1 MKHRKLPILFTAG
14 LLAVSSLAPVFSS
27 AEEMIVCGD
36 IDMDGT
42 LSIFDMRR
50 MKDCIAGNASI
61 QKEEAFNSSDMTGDG
76 VVDSLDMCLMRDEIG
91 EMCGNITKDIEL
103 SDDMG
108 GFPFT
113 ADEFPEAVIT
123 SVDELNAFFAPR
135 AVDHHFYGWME
146 DYEIADESEREEF
159 LSIYTEEFFEEN
171 VLFIKTM
178 NQNYG
183 DAELYEIGDVFYEG
197 DILKIQY
204 HKKEADSPVTC
215 VITGVFAQVTMPKA
229 LYSVNNNVGAQVV
242 WEETETPPASPFTLS
257 VSETNAVDHSA
268 YRTALTDGTP
278 QVFTSPEEL
287 ASWLDGKF
295 GGAVVSSFKKTYDE
309 AYFAENVLMI
319 DLYAKSYNE
328 RWKVTPSFNYADDG
342 NFTFFYTREYIE
354 DTVAEGIIISQAS
367 VSKSIYSGQEVVSV
381 KEWEE
386 PTDVFYNYFDL
397 GWYHESNN
405 TRILNDYSNH
415 EAWVNSNE
423 ELDAFLSEIATE
435 EGIQLLKENLFTR
448 DLDEYCAYI
457 WMDGNIIGTSY
468 ELLSAHRD
476 GYTIRLNMGVE
487 QPLGCCADSFIHV
500 LYLDKDYYWYEIRE
514 RRFCFNDDY
523 LNTEGELIYY
533 SPDYDS
539 DDYTLYKRSY
549 DTLMIN
555 QYTFENESVA
565 DIYLAHSGGGPVQY
579 GSYTLVGTL
588 ELDTDYFP
596 FDEDYTAE
604 YKDSGFLFS
613 GDDYSIHYTNSGIT
627 VEYRKSEN
635 GDMTTAE
642 IPLKTK

>member
-27 AEEMIVCGD
+27 AEGSFVSGD

-50 MKDCIAGNASI
+50 MNSCISGDFSI
-61 QKEEAFNSSDMTGDG
+61 VKEEAFNSTDMTGDG
-76 VVDSLDMCLMRDEIG
+76 VIDSLDMCLMRDEIG
-91 EMCGNITKDIEL
+91 TMCGDITKDIEL

-171 VLFIKTM
+171 VLFLKTM

-183 DAELYEIGDVFYEG
+183 DAELWEIGDVFYEG
-197 DILKIQY
+197 DTLKIQY
-204 HKKEADSPVTC
+204 HEKEADSPVTC

-242 WEETETPPASPFTLS
+242 WEETETPPACPFTLS
-257 VSETNAVDHSA
+257 VSETNAADHSA
-268 YRTALTDGTP
+268 YQTALSGSTP
-278 QVFTSPEEL
+278 QVFTSTQEL
-287 ASWLDGKF
+287 SVWLDGKF
-295 GGAVVSSFKKTYDE
+295 GSAVKNSLCKTYNE
-309 AYFAENVLMI
+309 AFFEKNVLMI
-319 DLYAKSYNE
+319 DLYAKGYNQ
-328 RWKVTPSFNYADDG
+328 RWSVTPSFNYADDG
-342 NFTFFYTREYIE
+342 NFTFFYTREYVE
-354 DTVAEGIIISQAS
+354 DTVAAGIIISQAS
-367 VSKSIYSGQEVVSV
+367 VSKSIYFGQEAVSV

-386 PTDVFYNYFDL
+386 PVDAFYNYFDI
-397 GWYHESNN
+397 GMYNEANN
-405 TRILNDYSNH
+405 TSLLNNYSTN
-415 EAWVNSNE
+415 EAWVNSDE

-435 EGIQLLKENLFTR
+435 EGIQLLKDNLFNR
-448 DLDEYCAYI
+448 DLNEYCAYI
-457 WMDGNIIGTSY
+457 WIDGNIIGTSH
-468 ELLSAHRD
+468 ELISAYRSE
-476 GYTIRLNMGVE
+476 YTVTLNMGVE
-487 QPLGCCADSFIHV
+487 QPLGCFADSFIHV
-500 LYLDKDYYWYEIRE
+500 LYLDKDYYWYEIRA

-523 LNTEGELIYY
+523 LNTEGEVIYY

-539 DDYTLYKRSY
+539 ADYPLYSRSY

-555 QYTFENESVA
+555 QYTFENESAA
-565 DIYLAHSGGGPVQY
+565 DIYLAHAGGGPVQY

-588 ELDTDYFP
+588 ELDKDFFP
-596 FDEDYTAE
+596 FDEEYTAE
-604 YKDSGFLFS
+604 YKDRGFLFS

-627 VEYRKSEN
+627 VEYKKSKN
-635 GDMTTAE
+635 DDMTTIE
-642 IPLKTK
+642 IPLET